1 MIYVL
6 IVNLIFLM
14 TNFPH
19 KFPTYDKN
27 ATKRTFPAL
36 YSLPLPEQAN
46 MWHLNKHLKKKRR
59 MMEMKS
65 FAEDFTERNGIS
77 FYYFQFPW
85 CLCNNFMTQ
94 RAIPPPP
101 PLRHRRQP
109 TNHFLTDK

>member
-46 MWHLNKHLKKKRR
+46 MWHLNKHLKKK
-59 MMEMKS
+59 E
-65 FAEDFTERNGIS
+65 E
-77 FYYFQFPW
+77 
-85 CLCNNFMTQ
+85 
-94 RAIPPPP
+94 
-101 PLRHRRQP
+101 
-109 TNHFLTDK
+109 

>member
-46 MWHLNKHLKKKRR
+46 MWHLNKHLKKKKNDGNEVVCRR
-59 MMEMKS
+59 LHGEKR
-65 FAEDFTERNGIS
+65 DFLLL
-77 FYYFQFPW
+77 FPVS
-85 CLCNNFMTQ
+85 LVS
-94 RAIPPPP
+94 
-101 PLRHRRQP
+101 L
-109 TNHFLTDK
+109 